1 VDEKLTGLKA
11 RVEESSAYQKT
22 VTTLSDGSKKASG
35 AIASAGTKIKEN
47 EKVKAI
53 GEKTSNAL
61 KRTGT
66 AIKETGSKATSAL
79 REKIRP
85 SVDHGDGET
94 AVPDVTTVPPAKNN
108 KEVVLDKED

>member
-35 AIASAGTKIKEN
+35 AISTAGTRIKEN

-53 GEKTSNAL
+53 GEKTSTAFR
-61 KRTGT
+61 KTGT
-66 AIKETGSKATSAL
+66 AIRERASTL
-79 REKIRP
+79 RV
-85 SVDHGDGET
+85 S
-94 AVPDVTTVPPAKNN
+94 PPQLFSGHRWR
-108 KEVVLDKED
+108 VS